1 MSAALARL
9 IKLDKI
15 RPSVEIVQKI
25 LRQNT
30 NLSGVNLGQM
40 NLLAQIGLK
49 QDFDRSFVNMVIAE
63 LTPLLEADTAIARN
77 SVRRARLS
85 WQHSRKE

>member
-15 RPSVEIVQKI
+15 RPSVEIVQTI

-49 QDFDRSFVNMVIAE
+49 QDFDRSFVNMVVAE